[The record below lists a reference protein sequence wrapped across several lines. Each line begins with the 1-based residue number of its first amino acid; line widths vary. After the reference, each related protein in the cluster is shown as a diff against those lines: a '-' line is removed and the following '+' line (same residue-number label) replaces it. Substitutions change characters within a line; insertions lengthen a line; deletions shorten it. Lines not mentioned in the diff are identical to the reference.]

1 MGGGDQWATYHG
13 DQWATWILYISYPDG
28 PLVPMAHWSPI
39 QTKYFMCGCR
49 HLKQYVDIVGVWLFR
64 NIQSVHMK
72 CVKTKP
78 LYFEEY

>member
-1 MGGGDQWATYHG
+1 MALK
-13 DQWATWILYISYPDG
+13 IEIYPYREKIA
-28 PLVPMAHWSPI
+28 PWHI
-39 QTKYFMCGCR
+39 QYGR
-49 HLKQYVDIVGVWLFR
+49 HLIILVG